1 MTMTSVSLGVPH
13 LRPPDRRRQAIKVPF
28 SGVLSDLLPGFVNR
42 PPDLGE
48 KLRRPTG
55 LRQGPGKVTLPPGFD
70 RWLPT

>member
-1 MTMTSVSLGVPH
+1 VTPGHAMSIC
-13 LRPPDRRRQAIKVPF
+13 LRPSRRSTPSRHSRSILE
-28 SGVLSDLLPGFVNR
+28 VLSDLLPGLVNR

-55 LRQGPGKVTLPPGFD
+55 LREGPGKVTLPPGFD